1 MPRFAAVALAA
12 ALTFG
17 SGLAFAGT
25 LVIANKSDHTVSLV
39 ALPSGEVQATLPTG
53 NGPHEVVVSPDAA
66 IAVITDY
73 GAGTPGNS
81 LTVIDLK
88 ARKVARTID
97 LGEHRRPHGMAW
109 LPGGRVAV
117 TAEGSRHLLVVD
129 PAEGKIVQAV
139 PTGQEVSHM
148 VVATPDGARAFVANI
163 RSGSVTVIDLEK
175 GEKIR
180 DVVTGAGAEG
190 IALSP
195 DGREVWVGNRAAD
208 TLTVFDAASLEILA
222 TLPCSSFPIRAAFT
236 PDGAYVLVSSAR
248 SGEIVQFDAKARKE
262 TARRKLD
269 LKAVPGSEQRL
280 FGDQFG
286 QSPVP
291 VGLVVAPDG
300 KTAWVA
306 LTQSDVV
313 VAFDPKTLEPTGMIR
328 AGKEPDGMA
337 YAGGA
342 ARAAV
347 AE

>member
-1 MPRFAAVALAA
+1 MPRLAALALA

-17 SGLAFAGT
+17 SGLACAGT
-25 LVIANKSDHTVSLV
+25 LLIANKSGHTVSLV
-39 ALPSGEVQATLPTG
+39 ALSSGEVQTLPTG
-53 NGPHEVVVSPDAA
+53 NGPHEVIVSPDGAT
-66 IAVITDY
+66 AVITDY

-81 LTVIDLK
+81 LTVVDLK
-88 ARKVARTID
+88 TRKVARTID
-97 LGEHRRPHGMAW
+97 LGEHRRPHGLAW
-109 LPGGRVAV
+109 LPASRVAV

-129 PAEGKIVQAV
+129 VGTGQIVQAV
-139 PTGQEVSHM
+139 WTGQEVSHM
-148 VVATPDGARAFVANI
+148 VVATPDGTRAFVANI

-180 DVVTGAGAEG
+180 DIATGAGAEG

-195 DGREVWVGNRAAD
+195 DGREVWVSNRAAD
-208 TLTVFDAASLEILA
+208 TLTVLDAVSLEILA
-222 TLPCSSFPIRAAFT
+222 TLPCPSFPIRATFT

-269 LKAVPGSEQRL
+269 LQAVPGSEQRL

-291 VGLVVAPDG
+291 IGLVVAPDG

-313 VAFDPKTLEPTGMIR
+313 VAFEPQTLEPTGMIR
-328 AGKEPDGMA
+328 AGREPDGMA
-337 YAGGA
+337 YAAGT